1 MVIKKLSFAFVLG
14 LAVLTAC
21 KDEPMLALEEQQNVE
36 AQQSI
41 DASHSDGMMVLGQEL
56 QDPYKLSNMQQA
68 YANITGAKA
77 QLQPTHRYMRFLPKN
92 EEELYLLKNIDLFNF
107 PLHYEIIQ
115 NGDCYHD
122 PELPA
127 EAITWQYAVIPID
140 TRIPENIQHELI
152 YEVFIPNYDTDGS
165 KSGLLEAIED
175 EAIRLCGY
183 SDMLQQN
190 ASKGL
195 FSKWTPSGTIK
206 VWDDVLLKYI
216 PIHGAKVQ
224 VRWLTH
230 IEKDFTDANGNFST
244 SSFRFDVNYS
254 IKWERADFDIRSG
267 NWGQAWYN
275 GPKLGSAWYL
285 NIDKGGMSWV
295 YAHIFRA
302 AHMYY
307 YGHSS
312 WGIKSPPKDGK
323 LLKQSIK
330 IGAMD
335 KSGTSHYFDFNKFFT
350 TPQIK
355 VFRYDSDGSEQAS
368 IDLFAT
374 TIHELA
380 HASHWEMCYDY
391 GQYVSDWFINKAI
404 VPESWAKCVEYV
416 ITNDIYARY
425 NRRYLDNATKYS
437 GSQFYPI
444 SYFKKYPYTP
454 IFIDCIDDYNQREV
468 KSNNTN
474 YPIDRVSGYILSQIE
489 DAIKFGATD
498 TTASGLKAIIN
509 GLRRFD
515 NPTNIYLEELFSNYR
530 KLK

>member
-1 MVIKKLSFAFVLG
+1 
-14 LAVLTAC
+14 
-21 KDEPMLALEEQQNVE
+21 
-36 AQQSI
+36 
-41 DASHSDGMMVLGQEL
+41 
-56 QDPYKLSNMQQA
+56 
-68 YANITGAKA
+68 
-77 QLQPTHRYMRFLPKN
+77 
-92 EEELYLLKNIDLFNF
+92 
-107 PLHYEIIQ
+107 
-115 NGDCYHD
+115 
-122 PELPA
+122 
-127 EAITWQYAVIPID
+127 
-140 TRIPENIQHELI
+140 
-152 YEVFIPNYDTDGS
+152 
-165 KSGLLEAIED
+165 
-175 EAIRLCGY
+175 
-183 SDMLQQN
+183 
-190 ASKGL
+190 
-195 FSKWTPSGTIK
+195 
-206 VWDDVLLKYI
+206 
-216 PIHGAKVQ
+216 
-224 VRWLTH
+224 
-230 IEKDFTDANGNFST
+230 
-244 SSFRFDVNYS
+244 
-254 IKWERADFDIRSG
+254 
-267 NWGQAWYN
+267 
-275 GPKLGSAWYL
+275 
-285 NIDKGGMSWV
+285 
-295 YAHIFRA
+295 
-302 AHMYY
+302 
-307 YGHSS
+307 
-312 WGIKSPPKDGK
+312 
-323 LLKQSIK
+323 
-330 IGAMD
+330 MD